1 MESNCIVKW
10 YQKEMNCYFLY
21 KNCGVKYE
29 VHHLTFKNQ
38 KNVLL
43 LGVITNQY
51 IQKESIYFNL
61 YCN

>member
-21 KNCGVKYE
+21 KNCAVKYE
-29 VHHLTFKNQ
+29 VHHLTFKNE

-43 LGVITNQY
+43 LGVIIY
-51 IQKESIYFNL
+51 IF
-61 YCN
+61 